1 MKRSTW
7 LRWTVFGGGLLAVLA
22 LCTVTWAEADG
33 EKADDGERTMGF
45 SKKEMGKVPKGW
57 IADVTGSKKGTAP
70 RWEVKQDE
78 GRTVLAQ
85 LESGGAGGDF
95 PVCLKKNSSFKE
107 GTVSVRLKP
116 ISGNKDQAGGIVFR
130 AKDKDNFYVARANA
144 LENNVSFFVTR
155 DGKRK
160 TIKYWE
166 KIDVGLGEWH
176 ELKVQAKGN
185 TFRIWL
191 NKKVVGEIKDT
202 AKTFMDAGMV
212 GVWTKADSVTYFDNL
227 VVE

>member
-1 MKRSTW
+1 MNRSIW
-7 LRWTVFGGGLLAVLA
+7 LRRTVFGGGLLAVLV
-22 LCTVTWAEADG
+22 LCTVTWAEVDG
-33 EKADDGERTMGF
+33 EKADDGERTTGF

-116 ISGNKDQAGGIVFR
+116 ISGDKDQAGGIVFR
-130 AKDKDNFYVARANA
+130 AKDKDNFYIARANA
-144 LENNVSFFVTR
+144 LENNVSFYVTR

-166 KIDVGLGEWH
+166 KIDVGLAEWH

-191 NKKVVGEIKDT
+191 NKKLVGEIKDT

-212 GVWTKADSVTYFDNL
+212 GVWTKADSVTYFDNI